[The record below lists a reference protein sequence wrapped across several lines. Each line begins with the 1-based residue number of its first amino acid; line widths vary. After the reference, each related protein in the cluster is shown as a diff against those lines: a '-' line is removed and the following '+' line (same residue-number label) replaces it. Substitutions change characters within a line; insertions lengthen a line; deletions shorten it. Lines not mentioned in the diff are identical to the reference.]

1 MPVGDSIRNAR
12 YRAGYSLRAL
22 AGRLEIAPAYL
33 SDMERGLR
41 RPTERILLGIAEILN
56 MDFDLLM
63 REAGRIRESV
73 HQYML
78 REELAGRIVQRMAEA
93 ELEQEDLERILKVV
107 EETAMRRSERRRE
120 ECL

>member
-120 ECL
+120 E